1 MKQLVKN
8 ISCLAG
14 IEYQPKPRLQG
25 KEMATFNTID
35 NAWLL
40 IEDGRVAQFGSMADG
55 MPPISDIDNTIDAEG
70 GMVLPSWCD
79 SHTHIV
85 YAGSREREFVDKI
98 NGLSYEE
105 IAKRG
110 GGILNSADLLHN
122 TSEDDLYRQ
131 AMTRLD
137 EIIRKGTGC
146 IEIKSGY
153 GLNLE
158 DELKMLR
165 VIQRMKESSPAKIVS
180 TFLGAHAVARGM
192 SQDEYVELIINE
204 MIPEVGRQ
212 RLADFVDVFCDRGFF
227 TTKDTARILE
237 AAATWGMRPK
247 IHADELASS
256 GGVEIGVKHNA
267 LSVDHLESMTVE
279 EIDILRDS
287 NTMPTLLPGTSF
299 FLNMPYGKGRKM
311 IDAGLGVAIA
321 SDYNPGSTPSG
332 DMKFVVSLACIKM
345 RLQPNEALN
354 AATING
360 AFAMGESKN
369 YGSIAK
375 GKVANF
381 FITTPLTSVYYI
393 PYAYTTPIVN
403 KVVLGGKVL

>member
-131 AMTRLD
+131 AITRLD

-279 EIDILRDS
+279 EIDILRNS

-393 PYAYTTPIVN
+393 PYAYTTPIV
-403 KVVLGGKVL
+403 KQVVLGGKVL

>member
-1 MKQLVKN
+1 MKLLVKN
-8 ISCLAG
+8 IRCLAG
-14 IEYQPKPRLQG
+14 VEYEPKLRLKG

-40 IEDGRVAQFGSMADG
+40 VENGRFAQFGSTADT
-55 MPPISDIDNTIDAEG
+55 MPPLDDIDQTIDAEG
-70 GMVLPSWCD
+70 GMVMPSWCD

-85 YAGSREREFVDKI
+85 FAGSREREFVDKI

-105 IAKRG
+105 IARRG

-122 TSEDDLYRQ
+122 TSEDELYRQ
-131 AMTRLD
+131 AMRRLN
-137 EIIRKGTGC
+137 EVISKGTGC

-153 GLNLE
+153 GLNLN

-165 VIQRMKESSPAKIVS
+165 VIQRMKQNTNAKIVS

-192 SQDEYVELIINE
+192 SQDEYVKLIINE

-227 TTKDTARILE
+227 TPKETARILE

-256 GGVEIGVKHNA
+256 GGVEIGVKHGA
-267 LSVDHLESMTVE
+267 LSVDHLESMTEE
-279 EIDILRDS
+279 EINILRNTD
-287 NTMPTLLPGTSF
+287 TMPTVLPGTSF
-299 FLNMPYGKGRKM
+299 FLNMPYGKARKM
-311 IDAGLGVAIA
+311 IDAGLSVAVA

-332 DMKFVVSLACIKM
+332 DMKFVVSLACIKL
-345 RLQPNEALN
+345 RLQPNEAFN

-360 AFAMGESKN
+360 ACAMGESAD

-381 FITTPLTSVYYI
+381 YITTPLPSIDFI
-393 PYAYTTPIVN
+393 PYAYTTPIVRT
-403 KVVLGGKVL
+403 VVLGGIVE

>member
-137 EIIRKGTGC
+137 EVIRKGTGC

-267 LSVDHLESMTVE
+267 LSVDHLESMMVE

-393 PYAYTTPIVN
+393 PYAYTTPIV
-403 KVVLGGKVL
+403 KQVVLGGKVL